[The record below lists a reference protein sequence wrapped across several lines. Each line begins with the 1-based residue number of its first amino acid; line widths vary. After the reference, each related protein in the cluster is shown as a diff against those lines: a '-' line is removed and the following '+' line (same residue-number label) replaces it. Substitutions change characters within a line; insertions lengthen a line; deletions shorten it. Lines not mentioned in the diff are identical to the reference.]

1 MEDILGTSW
10 PIFVGLT
17 VVLFGGA
24 AFMLGQAVAG
34 TWRPGWQILPYGLM
48 LGIANQFLTFALF
61 QGPFGALVPY
71 LVDTAILTALAALSY
86 RLTKVH
92 KMVTQYPWLY
102 ERTGLFSW
110 RAKEQLTA

>member
-1 MEDILGTSW
+1 MEDILGTDW
-10 PIFVGLT
+10 PIFIGVT

-24 AFMLGQAVAG
+24 AFMMGQAIAG

-48 LGIANQFLTFALF
+48 LGVANQFLIFALF

-71 LVDTAILTALAALSY
+71 LINTAILIAFAALAY

-102 ERTGLFSW
+102 QRTGVFSFAPRTSL
-110 RAKEQLTA
+110 RA

>member
-1 MEDILGTSW
+1 MEDILGTDW
-10 PIFVGLT
+10 PVFIAVT
-17 VVLFGGA
+17 VILFGGA
-24 AFMLGQAVAG
+24 AFMMGQAIAG
-34 TWRPGWQILPYGLM
+34 TWRPMWQLLPYGLM

-61 QGPFGALVPY
+61 QGSFGAPVPY
-71 LVDTAILTALAALSY
+71 VVNTALLIALSVLAY

-110 RAKEQLTA
+110 RPKSS